1 MSSAWTVEIAPRAR
15 RALRKLDRKAAGR
28 IVTWLEALTA
38 ERRDPRSKGKA
49 LAGEL
54 AGFWRYRVGQ
64 YRLICRIEDERLVV
78 LVIEIG
84 HRRDV
89 YR

>member
-1 MSSAWTVEIAPRAR
+1 VSSDWTVEIAPPAR
-15 RALRKLDRKAAGR
+15 RALRKLDRKAAAR
-28 IVTWLEALTA
+28 IVAWLETLTR
-38 ERRDPRSKGKA
+38 ERDNPRSTGKA

-54 AGFWRYRVGQ
+54 EGFWRYRVGP

-78 LVIEIG
+78 LVLKIG
-84 HRRDV
+84 HRREV